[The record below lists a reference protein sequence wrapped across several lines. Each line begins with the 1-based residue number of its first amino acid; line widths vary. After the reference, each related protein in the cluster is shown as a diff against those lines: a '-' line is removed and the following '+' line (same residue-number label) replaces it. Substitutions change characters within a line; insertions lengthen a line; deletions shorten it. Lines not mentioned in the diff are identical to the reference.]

1 MAERRKVRSGT
12 GGRTSTRSRKPA
24 DRDEQELLE
33 EAPEED
39 EVREADEPEDADDEL
54 LETDE
59 PEDELLE
66 PDEPEDAD
74 DELLEADEPEDELLE
89 ADEPEDAD
97 DELLET
103 DEPED
108 ADEDRGSPGNGRRR
122 RPGRGGGSAMTA
134 SEAAQAALR
143 QISQL
148 TAKPPEGITQVAR
161 TEDGWA
167 VAIELVEDQ
176 RIPSSSDILATYETT
191 IDADGE
197 LLSYRRVRRYARGR
211 GDTEEM

>member
-1 MAERRKVRSGT
+1 MAERRKVRSGA
-12 GGRTSTRSRKPA
+12 GGKTSTRSREPA
-24 DRDEQELLE
+24 GRDEQEFLE
-33 EAPEED
+33 ETPEQD
-39 EVREADEPEDADDEL
+39 ELLDADEPEDADDEIL
-54 LETDE
+54 D
-59 PEDELLE
+59 
-66 PDEPEDAD
+66 
-74 DELLEADEPEDELLE
+74 

-97 DELLET
+97 DEILDA

-148 TAKPPEGITQVAR
+148 TAKQPEGITQVAR
-161 TEDGWA
+161 TEDGWT
-167 VAIELVEDQ
+167 VGIELVEDQ